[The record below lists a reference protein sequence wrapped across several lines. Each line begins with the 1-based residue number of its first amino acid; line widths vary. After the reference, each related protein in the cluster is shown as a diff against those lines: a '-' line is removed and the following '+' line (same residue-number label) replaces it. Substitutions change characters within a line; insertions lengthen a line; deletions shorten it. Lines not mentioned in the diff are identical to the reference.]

1 MIFLI
6 KASLLQQLLYNNRLW
21 LKWRFFLS
29 CLENVSFSLELS
41 AVIHLIYYCYFIIIT
56 LNVCLE
62 SISVRLKKLDGHF
75 YGTDQS
81 VPLAYKLLH
90 FNWLLQHFSFHINCS
105 IGSDINNI
113 QSTSN
118 HKNIILGHSYHNL
131 QCTVQQYT
139 SLSPDR
145 LTKEQLSVSAKMLKF
160 IGVVCCSRGYFRN
173 PHLLDPHACS
183 FISAMD
189 LRLVFNSLSTE
200 RSHMHFMSL
209 IFSYKSP
216 PRFWDHFRFSKTLQ

>member
-1 MIFLI
+1 MVIFMGLI
-6 KASLLQQLLYNNRLW
+6 SQ
-21 LKWRFFLS
+21 F
-29 CLENVSFSLELS
+29 
-41 AVIHLIYYCYFIIIT
+41 HLHTNC
-56 LNVCLE
+56 
-62 SISVRLKKLDGHF
+62 SISIDCCSTF
-75 YGTDQS
+75 
-81 VPLAYKLLH
+81 
-90 FNWLLQHFSFHINCS
+90 FSFHINCS

-118 HKNIILGHSYHNL
+118 HKNIVLGHSYHNL

-173 PHLLDPHACS
+173 PHLLDPHSCS

-209 IFSYKSP
+209 KFSYESP
-216 PRFWDHFRFSKTLQ
+216 PRFWDHFRFSKTLH